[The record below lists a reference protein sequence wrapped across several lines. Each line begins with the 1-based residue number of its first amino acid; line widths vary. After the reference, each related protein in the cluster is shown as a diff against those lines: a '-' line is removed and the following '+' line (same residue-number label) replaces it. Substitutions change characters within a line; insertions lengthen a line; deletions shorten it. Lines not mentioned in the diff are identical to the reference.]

1 MRNVD
6 IDYDSEFIKKMVP
19 KLDWKAL
26 VFAAQC
32 VSIHEAALYQVR
44 YSTDFK
50 G

>member
-6 IDYDSEFIKKMVP
+6 IDYDREFITKMVP

-32 VSIHEAALYQVR
+32 VSIHEVTLNKVW